1 MFYPTRFIF
10 CWLLGL
16 MLKGEPLSSGNVHF
30 FYLSH
35 RFFTSYF
42 CMNNYA
48 VTVDLDKRN
57 YGPAALY
64 TGLIAVALLL
74 LVWLVKFYQ
83 PVPPA
88 APQEEVVEI
97 NLGSSD
103 VGSGHDQPQLPGE
116 PAPAQQTAYT
126 PPQASTASP
135 EASKDVEENNESEA
149 PPVTKP
155 TVTKP
160 NATKINEETKTVKT
174 AAPVSTAPPT
184 PAPPQPKAVMGQV
197 RGGNGNGGNGAATYK
212 PGTGEGQGNGPGD
225 QGSIGGNPNGRD
237 YTPRRLAVRTV
248 SIPSRSFEDDFKE
261 SGKIVLEISVDENG
275 RLQSATFQPR
285 GSSISNRGQIEIA
298 RRRAAELSYPKY
310 PGGFKQNIE
319 FAFEV
324 RN

>member
-1 MFYPTRFIF
+1 M
-10 CWLLGL
+10 
-16 MLKGEPLSSGNVHF
+16 
-30 FYLSH
+30 
-35 RFFTSYF
+35 
-42 CMNNYA
+42 
-48 VTVDLDKRN
+48 TVELDKRN
-57 YGPAALY
+57 YAQAALY

-74 LVWLVKFYQ
+74 LVWFVKFYQ
-83 PVPPA
+83 PVAAIPA
-88 APQEEVVEI
+88 SEEIVEI

-103 VGSGHDQPQLPGE
+103 VGSGSDQPQLPGE
-116 PAPAQQTAYT
+116 PAPAQQPAYT
-126 PPQASTASP
+126 PPQASNTSE
-135 EASKDVEENNESEA
+135 EAVKDVEENNEAEA
-149 PPVTKP
+149 PPVSKP

-174 AAPVSTAPPT
+174 NAPVSTAPPT

-212 PGTGEGQGNGPGD
+212 PGTGEGQGGGPGD
-225 QGSIGGNPNGRD
+225 QGSVGGNPNGRD
-237 YTPRRLAVRTV
+237 YTPRRLGVRTV

-261 SGKIVLEISVDENG
+261 SGKIVLEITVDENG
-275 RLQSATFQPR
+275 RLESANFQPR

-298 RRRAAELSYPKY
+298 KRRARELSYPKY